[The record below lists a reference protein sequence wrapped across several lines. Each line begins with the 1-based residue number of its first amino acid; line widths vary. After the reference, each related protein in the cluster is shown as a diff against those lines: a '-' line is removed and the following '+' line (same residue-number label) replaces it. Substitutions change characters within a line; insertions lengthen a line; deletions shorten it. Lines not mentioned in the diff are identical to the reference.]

1 MTKKELETMFAGYEE
16 YVDVIR
22 DDEIYV
28 KDFAGFDED
37 WEENVIDLPAIV
49 AERIALCGTMGVE
62 VNYESAEI

>member
-1 MTKKELETMFAGYEE
+1 MTKKELETMFKGYEE

-22 DDEIYV
+22 DNEIFV

-37 WEENVIDLPAIV
+37 WEEDLIDLPAIV
-49 AERIALCGTMGVE
+49 AERIALCDAMGVE